1 MESQRVFKKSSY
13 KKISYTMMLDNHKS
27 RYESKGMPIP
37 MVIRITFNRQSIFI
51 PVGSDFSSDDYNI
64 MCEAESDPKS
74 RAMLAKRK
82 ELYKIFYHVESIIKG
97 LAGDESDD
105 DNIFTFESF
114 KVKFYGLAANSE
126 MTLYQLW
133 RDTADS
139 KNTKT
144 KECYLQALSRF
155 IKDMG
160 KGVSFN
166 SVGRNLV
173 TRWRDRM
180 LSDLSKTTCNIY
192 LRAFSVVCHEAEA
205 QHLIKVES
213 ATLFK
218 GLTIRGKN
226 SSNSRKHEY
235 LEIEDWQK
243 LWQFYESEGDGNP
256 IFNVWRSD
264 YKVSRI
270 EALGMMLFM
279 YLGNGMNLRDV
290 FSLRYDNY
298 YYSTGK
304 KQFRFYRHKVAD
316 RTAAAE
322 IVFPILPEMRII
334 IDRYNE
340 AHHIKETDG
349 SLVFPYLKGI
359 TDEAEQ
365 IRMTALANHVI
376 RDSMKAVSEAVGL
389 SCVPT
394 PTWARHS
401 FASNLTQLGVD
412 KDYISAQMGHVEG
425 SSTTDNYVNRFGYKL
440 MVEYNSKLL
449 HDSKTS
455 LLAALQALSV
465 DEREALLAMVGR

>member
-13 KKISYTMMLDNHKS
+13 KKISYTMMLDNHRS

-37 MVIRITFNRQSIFI
+37 MVVRITSNRQSIFVQI
-51 PVGSDFSSDDYNI
+51 GNSYTFADYNA

-82 ELYKIFYHVESIIKG
+82 ELYKIFSHVESIIKE

-114 KVKFYGLAANSE
+114 KVKFYGIAANSE

-173 TRWRDRM
+173 TRWRDKM
-180 LSDLSKTTCNIY
+180 LADISKTTTNIY
-192 LRAFSVVCHEAEA
+192 LRSFSVVCHEAEA

-235 LEIEDWQK
+235 LEIEDWQR

-256 IFNVWRSD
+256 IFSVWRSD
-264 YKVSRI
+264 YKVSRL

-279 YLGNGMNLRDV
+279 YLGNGMNLRDA
-290 FSLRYDNY
+290 FALRYDNY

-304 KQFRFYRHKVAD
+304 KQFRFFRHKVAD
-316 RTAAAE
+316 RTTAAE
-322 IVFPILPEMRII
+322 VVFPILPELRTI

-340 AHHIKETDG
+340 AHHIKETEG
-349 SLVFPYLKGI
+349 ALVFPYLKGV
-359 TDEAEQ
+359 TDESEQ

-401 FASNLTQLGVD
+401 FASNLTQQGVD
-412 KDYISAQMGHVEG
+412 RDYISAQMGHVEG
-425 SSTTDNYVNRFGYKL
+425 SSTTDNYINRLGYKL
-440 MVEYNSKLL
+440 MVEYNSMLL